1 MDAWACTACSP
12 GGIFMFKGIRR
23 LAILLLAFVI
33 LLSVNG
39 LLVKALSNEVTGIGV
54 ECSQSKISA
63 QEEDTN
69 RIHLWDLEK
78 ETEAQGQPQ
87 NPECEEGDNIPEE
100 LASSTNTE
108 IEGLE

>member
-1 MDAWACTACSP
+1 
-12 GGIFMFKGIRR
+12 MFKGIRR

-54 ECSQSKISA
+54 ESSQSNNTD
-63 QEEDTN
+63 QEEDDK
-69 RIHLWDLEK
+69 RIHLLDHEE
-78 ETEAQGQPQ
+78 ETEAHGQPQ
-87 NPECEEGDNIPEE
+87 DPESEDGDNIPEE

-108 IEGLE
+108 IEGLDFAPFLDQELLA